1 MSRDRETVKAELI
14 AEATR
19 SGVLRKATDEELGAR
34 IAELAL
40 ELEALNPT
48 PDPTRRPDLYVGR
61 WKTLFS
67 TFNLE
72 METTLARLSFGK
84 LSSGPITVGELY
96 QEVGPEDADCRYDN
110 VVTFTDAAGKP
121 GAKVMLGRFSVDDGH
136 KLGVV
141 FYEVFA
147 TPEDDRSIE
156 TFKADAGIAPD
167 GVVRRVIEKTPPLHS
182 SIIYLDDDLRLNR
195 GVYGGVYVL
204 QKVSA
209 DYTPTRLRAPE
220 LETA

>member
-1 MSRDRETVKAELI
+1 MDRAALKAELI

-40 ELEALNPT
+40 ALEKLNPT
-48 PDPTRRPDLYVGR
+48 PDPTGRPDLYVGR
-61 WKTLFS
+61 WKTLYS

-72 METTLARLSFGK
+72 KETTLARLSFGK
-84 LSSGPITVGELY
+84 LASGPITVGELY
-96 QEVGPEDADCRYDN
+96 QEVGPEAEGAIYDN

-121 GAKVMLGRFSVDDGH
+121 GAKVMKGRFTIEDGH

-141 FYEVFA
+141 FYDVFA
-147 TPEDDRSIE
+147 IPTDDRAMDSFRTDCGIE
-156 TFKADAGIAPD
+156 
-167 GVVRRVIEKTPPLHS
+167 GVVRREIEKTPPLHS
-182 SIIYLDDDLRLNR
+182 SIIYLDEDLRLNR

-204 QKVSA
+204 RKEPGAFS
-209 DYTPTRLRAPE
+209 YTRLKAPE
-220 LETA
+220 AAQA

>member
-1 MSRDRETVKAELI
+1 MDRAALKAELI

-34 IAELAL
+34 ITELAL
-40 ELEALNPT
+40 ELEKLNPT
-48 PDPTRRPDLYVGR
+48 PDPTSRPDLYVGR

-72 METTLARLSFGK
+72 KETTLARLSFGK
-84 LSSGPITVGELY
+84 LASGPITVGELY
-96 QEVGPEDADCRYDN
+96 QEVGPEGEGAIYDN

-121 GAKVMLGRFSVDDGH
+121 GAKVMKGKFTIEDGH

-147 TPEDDRSIE
+147 IPQDGRAIE
-156 TFKADAGIAPD
+156 TFKADCGIEAE
-167 GVVRRVIEKTPPLHS
+167 VQKTIEKTPPLHS
-182 SIIYLDDDLRLNR
+182 SIIYLDEDLRLNR

-204 QKVSA
+204 QKEPGDFS
-209 DYTPTRLRAPE
+209 YTRLTAPE
-220 LETA
+220 AAAAG